1 MPFRFHHQEGIGTM
15 ITTTRSIRAI
25 LVAATALA
33 IAAPAASAKPFVVG
47 PAGPSVASSGGYQGT
62 YRPVVTNV
70 QAAPD
75 VVDRVGTVD
84 QATGIHPLPVATR
97 VTISSNAFDW
107 TAAAVGA
114 GSVLSLG
121 LIGAGALGLRGR
133 RRMALGV

>member
-1 MPFRFHHQEGIGTM
+1 MLFRFHHQEGIGTM

-33 IAAPAASAKPFVVG
+33 IAAPAASAKPFVA
-47 PAGPSVASSGGYQGT
+47 PTRPSVSTGAGYQGT
-62 YRPVVTNV
+62 YRPLSTNI

-97 VTISSNAFDW
+97 VTISSNTFDW
-107 TAAAVGA
+107 TDAAIGA